1 MSYLMAG
8 QLSELER
15 LQLQSKFW
23 EPAGEALL
31 AKLGDGRGKRALD
44 VGCGAYGWLPIL
56 GSWVGLQ
63 GQVVG
68 TDIDVQL
75 LEAARAIAPG
85 NVELIQDDIFKS
97 TLEPRSFDLVHVR
110 FELAPLGRFEEQMAI
125 HSGLVRPGGVLV
137 LEEPDSSSWR
147 VNPEGPAA
155 DRLVELIRQAFRA
168 AGGEFDVGRRIPE
181 LLRAAGA
188 EKVEVA
194 ANLLALPA
202 GHPYL
207 RNHIQFSVSLEPRLL
222 KLIDAAE
229 LAALRAAA
237 EAELKGG
244 WGTPFTLIQAW
255 GRIP

>member
-31 AKLGDGRGKRALD
+31 ARLGDGRGKRALD

-56 GSWVGLQ
+56 GSWVGPQ

-168 AGGEFDVGRRIPE
+168 AGGEFDVGRRIPVICSE
-181 LLRAAGA
+181 LPEPRS
-188 EKVEVA
+188 VEVA

-202 GHPYL
+202 GHTRPAQPPPVL
-207 RNHIQFSVSLEPRLL
+207 GVTRRRGCWEADRRRRARRPQGSCRSGVG
-222 KLIDAAE
+222 K
-229 LAALRAAA
+229 AALRS
-237 EAELKGG
+237 
-244 WGTPFTLIQAW
+244 PHQAW